1 MDQRARRVWRGE
13 PLIVRK
19 GDQFYTLPV
28 GWALSGSGSYEWQ
41 NKLED
46 RAFSHGS
53 DMTGDGKI
61 KGRQLEVS
69 FSMRGATENE
79 HDEMLNLAYQVF
91 AQTDYD
97 LFCGRPDRLYHV
109 AGISKIKH
117 SFQDGYKQRWSEITV
132 TLLLADPFRYEAQ
145 SAEQEFVFTGE
156 TQQAEM
162 IVHNEGSADTPLT
175 FTFIPNVSMAQ
186 IVVYHV
192 ETEEQMRLSDALLT
206 VPAVLTVNTKDGT
219 VWRGTA
225 NSINSFSGQFLSA
238 AAGTNHFLYTGSAG
252 TVRISFTNRWFI

>member
-206 VPAVLTVNTKDGT
+206 APAVLTVNTKDGT

>member
-1 MDQRARRVWRGE
+1 MEQRAGRILRGE
-13 PLIVRK
+13 PLVIRK
-19 GDQFYTLPV
+19 GDQFYTLPA

-61 KGRQLEVS
+61 KGRQLEVE
-69 FSMRGATENE
+69 FSMQGTTEQE
-79 HDEMLNLAYQVF
+79 HDEMLNMAYRVF

-117 SFQDGYKQRWSEITV
+117 SFKDGFKQRWSDITV

-145 SAEQEFVFTGE
+145 TAEQEFAFDGE
-156 TQQAEM
+156 MQQAEM
-162 IVHNEGSADTPLT
+162 VVYNEGSADTPLT
-175 FTFIPNVSMAQ
+175 FTFSPNISMPQ
-186 IVVYHV
+186 ISVYHV

-206 VPAVLTVNTKDGT
+206 APATLTVNTKTGT
-219 VWRGTA
+219 VWRGEA

-238 AAGTNHFLYTGSAG
+238 VAGTNHFLYTGSAG
-252 TVRISFTNRWFI
+252 KINISFTNRWFV

>member
-97 LFCGRPDRLYHV
+97 LFCGRPDLLYHV

-206 VPAVLTVNTKDGT
+206 APAVLTVNTKDGT

>member
-1 MDQRARRVWRGE
+1 MKERAKRMYRGE
-13 PLIVRK
+13 SLIIRK

-53 DMTGDGKI
+53 DMTGDGKV

-79 HDEMLNLAYQVF
+79 HDEMLNLAYRVF
-91 AQTDYD
+91 SQTDYD

-117 SFQDGYKQRWSEITV
+117 SFQDGYKQRWSDITV

-145 SAEQEFVFTGE
+145 SAEQEFVFTE
-156 TQQAEM
+156 EMQQAEM

-206 VPAVLTVNTKDGT
+206 APAVLTVNTKDGT

-238 AAGTNHFLYTGSAG
+238 VAETNHFLYTGSAG
-252 TVRISFTNRWFI
+252 TVRIGFTNRWFV

>member
-1 MDQRARRVWRGE
+1 MEQRARRIRHGE
-13 PLIVRK
+13 PLVVRK

-53 DMTGDGKI
+53 DMTGDGKV

-79 HDEMLNLAYQVF
+79 HDEMLNLAYRVF
-91 AQTDYD
+91 SQTDYD

-117 SFQDGYKQRWSEITV
+117 SFKDGFKQRWSDITV

-206 VPAVLTVNTKDGT
+206 APAVLTVNTKDGT

>member
-1 MDQRARRVWRGE
+1 MKERAKRMYRGE
-13 PLIVRK
+13 SLIIRK

-53 DMTGDGKI
+53 DMTGDGKV

-79 HDEMLNLAYQVF
+79 HDEMLNLAYRVF
-91 AQTDYD
+91 SQTDYD

-117 SFQDGYKQRWSEITV
+117 SFQDGYKQRWSDITV

-145 SAEQEFVFTGE
+145 SAEQEFVFTE
-156 TQQAEM
+156 EMQQAEM

-175 FTFIPNVSMAQ
+175 FTFIPNASMAQ

-206 VPAVLTVNTKDGT
+206 APAVLTVNTKDGT

-238 AAGTNHFLYTGSAG
+238 VAGTNHFLYTGSAG
-252 TVRISFTNRWFI
+252 IVRIGFTNRWFV

>member
-1 MDQRARRVWRGE
+1 MKERAKRMYRGE
-13 PLIVRK
+13 SLIIRK
-19 GDQFYTLPV
+19 GDMYYTIPA
-28 GWALSGSGSYEWQ
+28 GWEISGSGSWEWN

-53 DMTGDGKI
+53 DMTGDGKV

-69 FSMRGATENE
+69 FLLRGASERD
-79 HDEMLNLAYQVF
+79 HDEAMSEAYRYF

-97 LFCGRPDRLYHV
+97 LYAGRSDRLYHV

-117 SFQDGYKQRWSEITV
+117 SFQKGFKQRWSEITV

-206 VPAVLTVNTKDGT
+206 APAVLTVNTKDGT